1 MNLRRISNILFE
13 FDAHY
18 PRSIIAAVL
27 LLTVILGSKIFKLE
41 MDPGL
46 KTGLPREH
54 PIVKSMEKMDELFS
68 GSDIVIIGVESDSLF
83 SNSTLT
89 KLSSF
94 NDSLASLSLLSK
106 VTSIFNHK
114 QIIPDQNGFNIESVL
129 EAIPSDSVQFENLYK
144 RIKQSG
150 LIGNLVSEDFET
162 MCFVGQINSSFEYD
176 EFEFRRSV
184 FELVNQFNGPE
195 NFYVSSLPITR
206 ATVVESMQRDM
217 RVYTPIALGL
227 GIFLLMVSFRS
238 WTGVFLP
245 FFVVVISIIWTFGIM
260 GWFDMPLAF
269 VGTLIPV
276 MLVAIASNYG
286 IHIISHYFEYSRVNP
301 DGARDQILKRTI
313 RKVGIPIL
321 LAGLTTMVSFL
332 SLLSHLLPRAREMG
346 VLVSFGIL
354 VGFIISILL
363 IPSILV
369 LLPRP
374 SYLSKEGSMTSVNAF
389 LVSMGKFFTKY
400 NIQVLSI
407 LTFGGLWLGMGI
419 KDLKVDTNPDSYFP
433 PESRVR
439 IANKKISKAFGGSTQ
454 LSILVE
460 GDIFE
465 PKILNN
471 IELLTEHV
479 KSKYSIVT
487 KSYSIVDVIKKMHS
501 GFNGGDPSL
510 EVIPEDR
517 DLISQYMFLYSI
529 AGDGDEFDVLLDDIE
544 DPNHTQILL
553 RMEEVRTSTI
563 ADIVDDTEQFIQANF
578 YDDAPM
584 ELTGGAALLGVLSRM
599 IVNGQLLSLL
609 VSVLIIFVIM
619 AVVFRSF
626 VGGLFATLPMG
637 ISVVMMFGLMGYLD
651 IPLDVT
657 TMLLT
662 SILVGVGV
670 DYTVHFLWHLRDH
683 IKDGDPLEQAIS
695 NTFLISGR
703 GILFNG
709 LSVVVGFSALLFSVF
724 VPVQIFGT
732 LVMGSISFCLFGA
745 LATLPALTSLIKP
758 KFLFKGSQ

>member
-1 MNLRRISNILFE
+1 MNLRRISNKLFE

-27 LLTVILGSKIFKLE
+27 FLTVILGWKIFKLE
-41 MDPGL
+41 MDAGL
-46 KTGLPREH
+46 KSGLPREH
-54 PIVKSMEKMDELFS
+54 SIVKSMEKIDELFS

-83 SNSTLT
+83 SERTLT

-94 NDSLASLSLLSK
+94 NDSLESIDLISK
-106 VTSIFNHK
+106 VTSIFNQK
-114 QIIPDQNGFNIESVL
+114 QIIPDENGFNIESIL
-129 EAIPSDSVQFENLYK
+129 EKIPNDSLESENLIH
-144 RIKQSG
+144 RIKKSG
-150 LIGNLVSEDFET
+150 VLGNLVSNDFNT
-162 MCFVGQINSSFEYD
+162 MCFIGQINSSFEYD
-176 EFEFRRSV
+176 EFEFRRKI
-184 FELVNQFNGPE
+184 FELVNRFNNPE

-227 GIFLLMVSFRS
+227 GIFLLMLSFRS

-245 FFVVVISIIWTFGIM
+245 FFVVIISIIWTFGIM
-260 GWFDMPLAF
+260 GWLDMPLAF

-276 MLVAIASNYG
+276 MLVAIANNYG
-286 IHIISHYFEYSRVNP
+286 IHIISHYFEYSKVDPNGP
-301 DGARDQILKRTI
+301 RDQILKRTI

-354 VGFIISILL
+354 AGFILSILL

-374 SYLSKEGSMTSVNAF
+374 TYLSKEGSMSSINAF

-400 NIQVLSI
+400 NLQVLSI
-407 LTFGGLWLGMGI
+407 LTLGGLWLSMGI

-433 PESRVR
+433 PDSRVR

-460 GDIFE
+460 GDIFD
-465 PKILNN
+465 PKILKN
-471 IELLTEHV
+471 IEQLTDHI
-479 KSKYSIVT
+479 KNKYSIVT
-487 KSYSIVDVIKKMHS
+487 KSYSITDVIKKMHS
-501 GFNGGDPSL
+501 GFNGGDPDFDI
-510 EVIPEDR
+510 VPEER

-529 AGDGDEFDVLLDDIE
+529 AGDGDDFDVLLDDIE
-544 DPNHTQILL
+544 EPSHTQILL

-563 ADIVDDTEQFIQANF
+563 ADIVDDTEQFIKANF
-578 YDDAPM
+578 YDDTPM
-584 ELTGGAALLGVLSRM
+584 ELTGGATLLGVLSRM
-599 IVNGQLLSLL
+599 IVNGQLISLL
-609 VSVLIIFVIM
+609 VSVMVIFVIM
-619 AVVFRSF
+619 TIVFRSF
-626 VGGLFATLPMG
+626 VGGLFATLPMSV
-637 ISVVMMFGLMGYLD
+637 SVVMMFGLMGYLD

-670 DYTVHFLWHLRDH
+670 DYTVHFLWHLRAH
-683 IKDGDPLEQAIS
+683 VRDGDSLDQAIT
-695 NTFLISGR
+695 NTFRISGK

-745 LATLPALTSLIKP
+745 LATLPALTSLTKP
-758 KFLFKGSQ
+758 KFLFK

>member
-13 FDAHY
+13 FDARY
-18 PRSIIAAVL
+18 PRSIIAVVI

-41 MDPGL
+41 MDPGIR
-46 KTGLPREH
+46 KGLPREH
-54 PIVKSMEKMDELFS
+54 PIVKSMEKLDDLFS
-68 GSDIVIIGVESDSLF
+68 GSDIIIIGVESDSLF
-83 SNSTLT
+83 SKSTLT
-89 KLSSF
+89 KLSLF
-94 NDSLASLSLLSK
+94 NDSLASNSLLSK

-114 QIIPDQNGFNIESVL
+114 LIIPDDMGFNIESVL
-129 EAIPSDSVQFENLYK
+129 DQIPNDSVQLARLYERVK
-144 RIKQSG
+144 NSG
-150 LIGNLVSEDFET
+150 IIGNLVSKDFKT

-176 EFEFRRSV
+176 EFEFRKSI
-184 FELVNQFNGPE
+184 FELVNKFNGPE

-206 ATVVESMQRDM
+206 ATIVESMQRDM
-217 RVYTPIALGL
+217 RVYTPVALGL

-260 GWFDMPLAF
+260 GWLNMPLAF

-276 MLVAIASNYG
+276 MLVAIANNYG
-286 IHIISHYFEYSRVNP
+286 IHIISHYFEYSRVDPN
-301 DGARDQILKRTI
+301 GARDQILKRTI

-354 VGFIISILL
+354 VGFIVSILL

-374 SYLSKEGSMTSVNAF
+374 TYLSKEGSMTSVNAF
-389 LVSMGKFFTKY
+389 LISMGKFFTKY
-400 NIQVLSI
+400 NTLVLSI
-407 LTFGGLWLGMGI
+407 IILGGFWLGIGI
-419 KDLKVDTNPDSYFP
+419 NDLKVDTNPDNYFP

-460 GDIFE
+460 GDIFD
-465 PKILNN
+465 PATLKN
-471 IELLTEHV
+471 IELLTDHV
-479 KSKYSIVT
+479 KNKYSIVT

-501 GFNGGDPSL
+501 GFNNGDPNL
-510 EVIPEDR
+510 EVIPENK

-529 AGDGDEFDVLLDDIE
+529 TGEGDEFDVLLDDIE
-544 DPNHTQILL
+544 EPRYTQILL

-563 ADIVDDTEQFIQANF
+563 ADIVEDTEQFIQANF

-584 ELTGGAALLGVLSRM
+584 ELTGGATLLGVLSRM

-609 VSVLIIFVIM
+609 VSVLVIFIIM
-619 AVVFRSF
+619 AFVFRSF

-637 ISVVMMFGLMGYLD
+637 TSVIMMFGLMGYLD

-683 IKDGDPLEQAIS
+683 LRDGDDLDLAIS

-709 LSVVVGFSALLFSVF
+709 LSVVIGFSALLFSVF
-724 VPVQIFGT
+724 VPVKIFGT

-758 KFLFKGSQ
+758 KFLFK